1 MVIWGPL
8 QYSPFD
14 DHPDGGCMVKI
25 AKGPGIKEILYE
37 KHSLLKSTIPHE
49 YFCCQ
54 QRNINDS
61 RYSIPNSGCSI
72 KNFTT
77 LALQEVERYTARVN
91 NKHSVETLKGS
102 KTMHIAW
109 NPYNDTT
116 FALSHYLDDYSTI
129 TFWFPDDYIHAPECL
144 SRGDDKRHHEFF
156 GTGGVLFD
164 ERSREGYDSYTP

>member
-8 QYSPFD
+8 QYAPLH

-37 KHSLLKSTIPHE
+37 KHSTSKDTIPQE

-61 RYSIPNSGCSI
+61 RYSIPTFGCSI
-72 KNFTT
+72 KQFTT
-77 LALQEVERYTARVN
+77 MALQEVERYTARVN
-91 NKHSVETLKGS
+91 NKHSVKTLKGS
-102 KTMHIAW
+102 KTMHIVQ
-109 NPYNDTT
+109 NPYNDTS

>member
-1 MVIWGPL
+1 
-8 QYSPFD
+8 
-14 DHPDGGCMVKI
+14 MVKI

-37 KHSLLKSTIPHE
+37 KHSTSNDTTPQE

-102 KTMHIAW
+102 KTMHIVR
-109 NPYNDTT
+109 NPYNDTS
-116 FALSHYLDDYSTI
+116 FALSYYLDYHIDI
-129 TFWFPDDYIHAPECL
+129 TFWLPDDYIHTPECL
-144 SRGDDKRHHEFF
+144 SRGDVKRSPKFVGANGVPIDKRSGGFEF
-156 GTGGVLFD
+156 
-164 ERSREGYDSYTP
+164 